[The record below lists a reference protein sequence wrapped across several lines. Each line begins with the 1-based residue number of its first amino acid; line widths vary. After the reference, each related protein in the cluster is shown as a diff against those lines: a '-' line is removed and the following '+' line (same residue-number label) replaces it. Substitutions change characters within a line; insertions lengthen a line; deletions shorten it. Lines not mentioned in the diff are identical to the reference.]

1 MTAGPVPV
9 VGASLVGIGVVH
21 VAATRAFYPESV
33 RSIIQGGVIG
43 AVEADPALTAL
54 RGVGFWYATA
64 GLGVIAL
71 GLAVCHVERAGRLR
85 SDTAAVL
92 AGIGAW
98 GVSLVPKSGFW
109 LFFPV
114 AALAAVRARAGRARA

>member
-1 MTAGPVPV
+1 VTAGPVPV

-21 VAATRAFYPESV
+21 VAATRRFYPESV
-33 RSIIQGGVIG
+33 RSIVQGRVLG
-43 AVEADPALTAL
+43 AVEADPELAAV
-54 RGVGFWYATA
+54 RGVGFWYATV

-71 GLAVCHVERAGRLR
+71 GRAVGQVERAGRLR
-85 SDTAAVL
+85 IDTAAVL

-98 GVSLVPKSGFW
+98 GVSLMPKSGFW

-114 AALAAVRARAGRARA
+114 AALAAVRARASRVRG